1 MLVELFVPFQE
12 SEFLPAARRRS
23 VYVFFIVVFLVL
35 DMSANTSSSSSSAS
49 GSVLVTATVS
59 LPRSGGDGSSSSSSS
74 SESPSVTTFEIRR
87 DVSAIAAGEAVDAT
101 PYSFEFT
108 GKHDDGSLPAAGSG
122 YYAHLVD
129 SLLEAKIAIDSVLK
143 LEAAKEKISNPVG
156 APPKVC
162 GIQVELS
169 SLAS

>member
-1 MLVELFVPFQE
+1 
-12 SEFLPAARRRS
+12 
-23 VYVFFIVVFLVL
+23 
-35 DMSANTSSSSSSAS
+35 MSSNTSSSSSSAS

-59 LPRSGGDGSSSSSSS
+59 LPHSGGGDGSSSSS

-108 GKHDDGSLPAAGSG
+108 GKHDDGGLPAAGSG